1 MKRNPLTPLTQL
13 TQLKKMLQRARRLYK
28 AVLVLSGITA
38 IVLAVL
44 EELRNVEKRRRKP
57 EDLLRDP
64 DVTDREETIKTQ
76 EIPEED
82 VPSGER
88 EETI

>member
-1 MKRNPLTPLTQL
+1 MKQKPLIP
-13 TQLKKMLQRARRLYK
+13 LKKMYK
-28 AVLVLSGITA
+28 RIRGMYRAVLVLSGITA
-38 IVLAVL
+38 IVLTVL